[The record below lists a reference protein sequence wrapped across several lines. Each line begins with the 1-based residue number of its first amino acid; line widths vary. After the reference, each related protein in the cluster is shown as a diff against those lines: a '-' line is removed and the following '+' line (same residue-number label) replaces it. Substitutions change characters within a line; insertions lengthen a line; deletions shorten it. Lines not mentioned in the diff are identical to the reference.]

1 MDTPFFSRMSTW
13 DIPHVP
19 PEPEVPPLEPSA
31 QGSPADGGDIPSP
44 QTGLPE
50 APAPMAS
57 EPSDTAR
64 IRFLNAVTEGG
75 GSLRIAAGN
84 RLLSSSL
91 PPEGLSE
98 YFTVPAGFRP
108 FAFYDAE
115 NPWTLL
121 FRSTLPLTAGDVLTL
136 AVVRSGAGLDLVRVD
151 DRPCGVRGAGFSCLR
166 CVNLVYDSPGLD
178 LILTDGRVVFTD
190 IRFKEVTNYRRAQP
204 GRYDLYLAQTPSPVQ
219 TDIETVE
226 ELPMVVVRW
235 AAEPL
240 ASFDWDA
247 QAGRQA
253 TVYLMGDWS
262 GSRTLQVKIAE
273 NF

>member
-1 MDTPFFSRMSTW
+1 MNTPFPSRMSTW
-13 DIPHVP
+13 DVPHVP
-19 PEPEVPPLEPSA
+19 PEPDPPSVDPAVQEPVSGTEEPSLQAEPLDLPARATPDSSDAA
-31 QGSPADGGDIPSP
+31 QV
-44 QTGLPE
+44 
-50 APAPMAS
+50 
-57 EPSDTAR
+57 
-64 IRFLNAVTEGG
+64 RFLNAVTEGG
-75 GSLRIAAGN
+75 GSLRIATGN

-91 PPEGLSE
+91 SPEALSE

-121 FRSTLPLTAGDVLTL
+121 FRSTIPLAAGDVLTL
-136 AVVRSGAGLDLVRVD
+136 AVIRSGGGLDLVRVD

-166 CVNLVYDSPGLD
+166 CVDLVYDSPGLD
-178 LILTDGRVVFTD
+178 LVLTDGRVVFTD

-204 GRYDLYLAQTPSPVQ
+204 GRYDLYTAQTPSPVRS
-219 TDIETVE
+219 DIETVE

-247 QAGRQA
+247 HAGQQA

-262 GSRTLQVKIAE
+262 ASRRLQAKMAE